1 VRHPGAVAVVA
12 LTEEGQICLVRQYR
26 TALGRVTVEIPA
38 GKLAPGEDPLACA
51 ERELKEETGFTA
63 QKMAYLTTIATS
75 AGFADELIH
84 IYMATGLKLAESSP
98 DADEFINVDLV
109 DVGEL
114 VDAVLD
120 GRIEDA
126 KTVVG
131 ALICDAV
138 SRRLDPGPVPED
150 QQQRQRREEGVLRHS
165 LSIRRAERKAERV
178 EAKAARPK
186 KRNLMRSF
194 LSYYKGQVHLFVGD
208 IICALLVAGIDLA
221 FPQILRVLTE
231 GALHGRPGRYPLSPL
246 GNSSWP
252 RRDVCRAL
260 CLPLLRDLL
269 GHVMGA
275 RMESKM
281 REDLFDA
288 YERMSFSYFDRHK
301 SGDLMSRLVS
311 DLFDISETAHHGPE
325 FLLIGAVEIIG
336 SFAILAGINGELTA
350 VLAVVWRSLSSSTSS
365 RTAAWRQSS
374 SRTASA
380 SRV

>member
-1 VRHPGAVAVVA
+1 MGKKIEKPEAAALSSDVLPDKKDLAAARTEAAATLNDAAGAYTFDGDRSVQDHLSGAPEARHLVLGEDDPRDRQLEEQVLTEDVAWTGRIFNVDRLQVKLPDGRMAIRDVVRHPGAVAVVA

-63 QKMAYLTTIATS
+63 PKMAYLTTIATS

-150 QQQRQRREEGVLRHS
+150 QQQ
-165 LSIRRAERKAERV
+165 
-178 EAKAARPK
+178 
-186 KRNLMRSF
+186 
-194 LSYYKGQVHLFVGD
+194 
-208 IICALLVAGIDLA
+208 
-221 FPQILRVLTE
+221 
-231 GALHGRPGRYPLSPL
+231 
-246 GNSSWP
+246 
-252 RRDVCRAL
+252 
-260 CLPLLRDLL
+260 
-269 GHVMGA
+269 
-275 RMESKM
+275 
-281 REDLFDA
+281 
-288 YERMSFSYFDRHK
+288 
-301 SGDLMSRLVS
+301 
-311 DLFDISETAHHGPE
+311 
-325 FLLIGAVEIIG
+325 
-336 SFAILAGINGELTA
+336 
-350 VLAVVWRSLSSSTSS
+350 
-365 RTAAWRQSS
+365 
-374 SRTASA
+374 
-380 SRV
+380 